1 MLARTHPLRLACSR
15 HRETL
20 TRCVITTGNPT
31 DRDETRASKTSKR
44 SGSAIVTHWSRSS
57 PSGSLM
63 GFPLLSQ
70 LTQASNSTINLITV
84 LSVCYQSVIGLV
96 IRLLSGCYQIIKSHI
111 LTVHIFDQQQF
122 IKPTQSITPRI
133 NALIYKYL
141 KSFRPKSTR
150 N

>member
-1 MLARTHPLRLACSR
+1 M
-15 HRETL
+15 

-31 DRDETRASKTSKR
+31 DRDETRASKASKR
-44 SGSAIVTHWSRSS
+44 SGSAIVTHRSRSS

-70 LTQASNSTINLITV
+70 LTRASNSTTNLITV
-84 LSVCYQSVIGLV
+84 LSICYQFVIGLVIRLLSGCYQSVIRLV